1 MRLKSLYLHRL
12 PGFKLRGFSLPEG
25 VIGAKINLVVG
36 PNASGKTSIC
46 QAIQKLLW
54 PELLTLTPAWIE
66 SQWEWQGHSFAISI
80 EGSQRLGGDG
90 LRLPDAGLASC
101 FSIAID
107 DLFAAEDSTFAQKIS
122 EAMSGGYSL
131 EKALSRIAPGAG
143 AKGEVMEWRA
153 AQQQVRRYELEQ
165 RALRHRE
172 ELIPRLEAELQ
183 EALRCERG
191 KGLAI
196 LTAEVAQLTEQT
208 ELWRAMELPADL
220 EQQHVRLDQICA
232 LESQCRQ
239 LREEIQQKEVS
250 LAARSQLLG
259 LSPEA
264 IAALRIEELWSLQQL
279 WQGREEAKS
288 RAAGI
293 AEQLHALP
301 PPLQS
306 DPRKIAHTIELLN
319 QLLAQRSLLLPTGLL
334 LGTLLFFR
342 QFWAPLLLLPAIWRE
357 MQLRAR
363 YKAMGWQQ
371 LLPWTKADISQR
383 LQELTDT
390 WGAAQ
395 QAASGA
401 QQQRILSQ
409 TLSTLQ
415 QTIEEQTAQLQKS
428 GITQSWILFIPELR
442 DLQNELVSLQQLRQ
456 RLETLQ
462 TRLKQERTLWSQFAI
477 PWGEPD
483 PIRGAFERIFA
494 RVEAVRTLQRKEREL
509 TALREQIGDLPSDA
523 SERAARVE
531 ELRKELAELQA
542 EIRHAERAGAGQQL
556 REALRERLAAVQSA
570 ARLVARKELT
580 QILVDRVEQIYRRD
594 HQPAVV
600 QRAARWFQQI
610 TKNQFRLAA
619 EGASFEA
626 IETSTQE
633 RKTITQLSRG
643 TRMQLLLAVRL
654 AFALEQEPEG
664 VHMPLFLDEVLT
676 NSDPERF
683 DHVVQLLS
691 QLAQEE
697 RQIFYFTCNPND
709 VWRWQAICPDI
720 AIIDLRQIQ
729 QQQTFL
735 SQPLLSPKTPKRA
748 QPLPGQSL
756 DDYATQQQLPSLRSE
771 EPPEMVSAYYL
782 ANHPEELYHLLN
794 GGVATYGQWKQVDP
808 KNWAAIVHPD
818 TIARRGQI
826 LERYLALKKQGRG
839 RPLTK
844 EALAEA
850 VVTPAFIERFWDAI
864 KECDYDARRFLALL
878 EAREDE
884 RVKRF
889 QKKNAEFLRDYL
901 LREGFADERDILDPD
916 AIQRELFPLAVQL
929 LGSEEGLDYLERLRR

>member
-12 PGFKLRGFSLPEG
+12 PGFKLRGFSLAEG
-25 VIGAKINLVVG
+25 VIGAKINLVIG

-54 PELLTLTPAWIE
+54 PEQFTLTPAWIE
-66 SQWEWQGHSFAISI
+66 SQWEWQGRPFAISI
-80 EGSQRLGGDG
+80 EGSQRLGGEG

-107 DLFAAEDSTFAQKIS
+107 DLFAAEDSDFAKKIS

-131 EKALSRIAPGAG
+131 ERALSRIAPGAG

-153 AQQQVRRYELEQ
+153 AQQQLRRYELEP

-191 KGLAI
+191 AALAA
-196 LTAEVAQLTEQT
+196 LTAQLRQVEEQAAP
-208 ELWRAMELPADL
+208 WRSLSLPTDL
-220 EQQHVRLDQICA
+220 EQQHARLDQICA
-232 LESQCRQ
+232 LESQHQQ
-239 LREEIQQKEVS
+239 LREEIQQKEVAM
-250 LAARSQLLG
+250 AARSQLLG
-259 LSPEA
+259 LSTEA
-264 IAALRIEELWSLQQL
+264 VAALRVEELWPLQQL
-279 WQGREEAKS
+279 WQSREEAKS

-293 AEQLHALP
+293 AEQLQALP
-301 PPLQS
+301 QPQES
-306 DPRKIAHTIELLN
+306 DARKISQAIELLN
-319 QLLAQRSLLLPTGLL
+319 QLLAQRSLLLPVGLL
-334 LGTLLFFR
+334 LIVALLFR
-342 QFWAPLLLLPAIWRE
+342 QLWAPLLILPTLWRE

-363 YKAMGWQQ
+363 YKAMSWPKP
-371 LLPWTKADISQR
+371 LLWSRAQISQR
-383 LQELTDT
+383 LQELLDT

-395 QAASGA
+395 QAAAAA

-409 TLSTLQ
+409 TLAALQ
-415 QTIEEQTAQLQKS
+415 QTIAEQSAQLERS
-428 GITQSWILFIPELR
+428 GIAQSLILFIPELR
-442 DLQNELVSLQQLRQ
+442 DLHNEWVALEQMRHRFATLEA
-456 RLETLQ
+456 RLT
-462 TRLKQERTLWSQFAI
+462 QERTLWSQFAT
-477 PWGEPD
+477 PWGEAK
-483 PIRGAFERIFA
+483 PIRGAFERILA
-494 RVEAVRTLQRKEREL
+494 RVESVRSFQRKEREL
-509 TALREQIGDLPSDA
+509 AALREQVGDLPDDA
-523 SERAARVE
+523 PERAARVE

-542 EIRHAERAGAGQQL
+542 EIRHAERAGTGQQL
-556 REALRERLAAVQSA
+556 REILRERLSAVQSA
-570 ARLVARKELT
+570 ARLVVRKELT
-580 QILVDRVEQIYRRD
+580 QFLVDRVEQIYRRD

-610 TKNQFRLAA
+610 TNNQFLLAA
-619 EGASFEA
+619 EGSSFEA
-626 IETSTQE
+626 IESSTQE
-633 RKTITQLSRG
+633 RKSIAQLSRG

-664 VHMPLFLDEVLT
+664 VRMPLFLDEVLT

-691 QLAQEE
+691 QLAQEG
-697 RQIFYFTCNPND
+697 RQIFYFTCNPDD
-709 VWRWQAICPDI
+709 VWRWQSICPDI

-729 QQQTFL
+729 QQQAFL
-735 SQPLLSPKTPKRA
+735 SAPLLSPKTLKRP
-748 QPLPGQSL
+748 QPLPDQTL
-756 DDYATQQQLPSLRSE
+756 DDYAQQQQLPSLRTE
-771 EPPEMVSAYYL
+771 EPTEMVSIYYL

-794 GGVATYGQWKQVDP
+794 GGVTTYGQWKQVDP
-808 KNWAAIVHPD
+808 KSWATLVQPD

-826 LERYLALKKQGRG
+826 LERYLSLKKQGRG

-844 EALAEA
+844 EALSEGASA
-850 VVTPAFIERFWDAI
+850 AFVERLWDAV

-889 QKKNAEFLRDYL
+889 QKKSIELLRDHL
-901 LREGFADERDILDPD
+901 VHTGFFDERETLDPD
-916 AIQRELFPLAVQL
+916 AIQRQLFPFAAQL
-929 LGSEEGLDYLERLRR
+929 LGPEEAHNYLERLRR